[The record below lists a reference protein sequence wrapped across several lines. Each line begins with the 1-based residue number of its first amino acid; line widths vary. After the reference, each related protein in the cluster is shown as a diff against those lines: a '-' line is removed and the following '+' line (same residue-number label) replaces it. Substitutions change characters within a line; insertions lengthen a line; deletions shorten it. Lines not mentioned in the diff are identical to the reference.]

1 MKSVYLRMFLRINN
15 PQNSTEMKESE
26 KYIASIIDKFPIN
39 SLPKFTLH
47 ELSHIINLVC
57 DEERQKAI
65 EAFRIMG
72 EETRFAIPTDVLG
85 KAREIF
91 ERELNS

>member
-1 MKSVYLRMFLRINN
+1 
-15 PQNSTEMKESE
+15 MKESE

-39 SLPKFTLH
+39 SLPKFTIH

-65 EAFRIMG
+65 EAFRIISS
-72 EETRFAIPTDVLG
+72 EVFA
-85 KAREIF
+85 
-91 ERELNS
+91 

>member
-1 MKSVYLRMFLRINN
+1 
-15 PQNSTEMKESE
+15 MKESE

-39 SLPKFTLH
+39 SLPKFTIH
-47 ELSHIINLVC
+47 ELSHIINLVRN
-57 DEERQKAI
+57 EERQRAT

-72 EETRFAIPTDVLG
+72 EETRFDIPTDVLG

-91 ERELNS
+91 ERELNSDQIRNEAQ

>member
-1 MKSVYLRMFLRINN
+1 M
-15 PQNSTEMKESE
+15 
-26 KYIASIIDKFPIN
+26 
-39 SLPKFTLH
+39 PKFTIHDLA
-47 ELSHIINLVC
+47 HIINLVC
-57 DEERQKAI
+57 DEERQKAR

-72 EETRFAIPTDVLG
+72 EETRFDIPTDVLG